1 MKQRSSLD
9 SANLWNSA
17 WRSAGRWCC
26 ALLLGTLCLALAGA
40 CNSNVQVC
48 LAQEVVFSPPDE
60 VHSISLAAASGE
72 TWSEG
77 GFQVVHLTGPL
88 QLRQGTLEAS
98 AQEAVLFIDT
108 VRDPAVAERKVIIYL
123 EGGVRLALPEGATPA
138 SSGSEPGAGRQRLE
152 DEQWLG
158 RLFTTGEIQF
168 GVSLEPVATAAG
180 SAAEGVYQRA
190 RTALLQGNIAS
201 IQQVQFQEPAP
212 GTQVLV
218 SPLTGQVQTLPPPP
232 QDSGTAPAWQP
243 EAQDLLRPQLNGQ
256 PNSLPN
262 ASQNNASQNGNPS
275 AALPTPSGPTR
286 VDITA
291 RDSTVDFNIKIQ
303 NNPQNPA
310 ERLWLGSGGCRV
322 TINSPEIANL
332 RGMQVDRGSQVVI
345 LADNVVAWQTTPSD
359 GEPRWELYL
368 EGNVVFTKGT
378 RVIYCE
384 RLYYSANDQKGTILN
399 ADMLTPIEG
408 YRGLVRLKADVIQ
421 QVDANNM
428 QAIGAAFT
436 SSRMGVPR
444 YWLQS
449 STIDLERRAAEQLN
463 PTTGQPLVDP
473 YSGQPQL
480 QDDYFVDSRGNYVY
494 VAGTPVFYWPRF
506 QASLKDPNL
515 YLDRLRF
522 GNDQIFGYQV
532 YTGWDLYQL
541 LNFRE
546 RPENSRWV
554 GVVDYL
560 SERGL
565 ALGFERDYQSDG
577 FFGLPGQATGMT
589 RSWFIRDEGLDTLG
603 RDRRNLVPEEERRG
617 RWLAQHR
624 QQFEPGFA
632 LRAEVGYLSD
642 RNFLEQFYERSW
654 DSDKDYTTGAWLE
667 RNVGTQS
674 YNLIADYQLNEFF
687 TQTSWLPKFDHF
699 VLGQPLLN
707 NRLVWHSHSQI
718 GYGRLRV
725 AEAPLNAAEIA
736 TFNLQPWEVNS
747 TGVRMGTRNELDLPV
762 QLGPVKVTPYLLG
775 DITYWQEDLSGDNLT
790 RTYGQGGM
798 RASLPFWKVDPTI
811 QSTLWNVNGLA
822 HKITF
827 DTEFLYANASDS
839 FTQLPL
845 YDPLDD
851 DAQEAF
857 RHRMA
862 ATTFGIAPPGDV
874 PLPYDERFFAFRR
887 GMQSW
892 VTAGSAEIAD
902 DLAAAK
908 FGVRQRWQ
916 TKRGLPGR
924 ERIIDWISLD
934 AETVL
939 FPDAD
944 RDNFGSNWGLFD
956 YDFKWHVGDRVSF
969 VSDGYFDFFSQGLR
983 TASFGMHLSRPEIGN
998 LYLGYR
1004 SIEGPISSN
1013 ILLASAVYRLSD
1025 KWGVR
1030 AGSAVDFGETGT
1042 IGQSLSL
1049 LYIGESFIWRF
1060 GVNADFARDNV
1071 GFLFGLEPRFLP
1083 KQRLFQPGGVAVSP
1097 AGSRW
1102 LE

>member
-1 MKQRSSLD
+1 MKRSSSSE
-9 SANLWNSA
+9 SATLLRTA
-17 WRSAGRWCC
+17 WRSVIRWRC
-26 ALLLGTLCLALAGA
+26 ALLIA
-40 CNSNVQVC
+40 CVLWSAASEFGPEGRACQ
-48 LAQEVVFSPPDE
+48 AQEVVFSPPDE
-60 VHSISLAAASGE
+60 AHSIAVTAASGK

-88 QLRQGTLEAS
+88 QLRQGTLEAN
-98 AQEAVLFIDT
+98 AREAVLFIDT
-108 VRDPAVAERKVIIYL
+108 VRAPDVAERKVIVYL
-123 EGGVRLALPEGATPA
+123 EGGVQMVLPRSDVPGGSGTLPEA
-138 SSGSEPGAGRQRLE
+138 SPQRLE

-158 RLFTTGEIQF
+158 RLFTTSDIQF
-168 GVSLEPVATAAG
+168 AIPLEPVAAG
-180 SAAEGVYQRA
+180 AGTNAESVYQRA

-201 IQQVQFQEPAP
+201 IQQVQFQESVP
-212 GTQVLV
+212 GAQVLV
-218 SPLTGQVQTLPPPP
+218 SPLTGQLQTIPPPP
-232 QDSGTAPAWQP
+232 QEQGAAPNWQP
-243 EAQDLLRPQLNGQ
+243 ESQDVRRPQLNDQ
-256 PNSLPN
+256 P
-262 ASQNNASQNGNPS
+262 GTPS
-275 AALPTPSGPTR
+275 AGSQSASSPSSPLAPSGPTR

-303 NNPQNPA
+303 NNPQNSA

-322 TINSPEIANL
+322 TISSPEIANL
-332 RGMQVDRGSQVVI
+332 RGMQIDRGSQVVI
-345 LADNVVAWQTTPSD
+345 LADNVVAWQTTQGD

-449 STIDLERRAAEQLN
+449 STIDLERRAAEQLD
-463 PTTGQPLVDP
+463 PASGRPLVDP
-473 YSGQPQL
+473 YTGQPQL
-480 QDDYFVDSRGNYVY
+480 QDNYFVDSRSNYVY
-494 VAGTPVFYWPRF
+494 VADTPVFYWPRF
-506 QASLKDPNL
+506 RASLDDPNL
-515 YLDRLRF
+515 YLERLRF

-546 RPENSRWV
+546 RPANSRWI

-589 RSWFIRDEGLDTLG
+589 RSWFLQDEGLDTLG

-654 DSDKDYTTGAWLE
+654 DQDKDYTTGAWLE

-674 YNLIADYQLNEFF
+674 FNLIADYQLNEFF
-687 TQTSWLPKFDHF
+687 TQTSWLPRFDHF

-725 AEAPLNAAEIA
+725 ADAPLNAAEIA
-736 TFNLQPWEVNS
+736 TFNLQPWEVDS
-747 TGVRMGTRNELDLPV
+747 TGVRMGSRNELDLPV

-775 DITYWQEDLSGDNLT
+775 DVTYWQEDLSGDSLT
-790 RTYGQGGM
+790 RTYGQGGV

-827 DTEFLYANASDS
+827 DTELLYANASDS

-874 PLPYDERFFAFRR
+874 PLQYDERFFAFRR

-902 DLAAAK
+902 DMAAAK

-924 ERIIDWISLD
+924 ERIIDWITLD

-956 YDFKWHVGDRVSF
+956 YDFRWHVGDRVSF

-983 TASFGMHLSRPEIGN
+983 TASFGVHLSRPEIGN
-998 LYLGYR
+998 LFLGYR
-1004 SIEGPISSN
+1004 SIEGPVSSN

-1049 LYIGESFIWRF
+1049 IYIGESFIWRF
-1060 GVNADFARDNV
+1060 GVNADMARDNV

-1083 KQRLFQPGGVAVSP
+1083 RQRLFQPGGVAVSP

>member
-1 MKQRSSLD
+1 MKRSSSFD
-9 SANLWNSA
+9 STNLWQNA
-17 WRSAGRWCC
+17 WRSVRRWSC
-26 ALLLGTLCLALAGA
+26 ALLFAGLLLSSA
-40 CNSNVQVC
+40 VDSGADCSTC
-48 LAQEVVFSPPDE
+48 RAQEVIFSPPDE
-60 VHSISLAAASGE
+60 VHSISVLAASGK
-72 TWSEG
+72 TWNEG
-77 GFQVVHLTGPL
+77 GFQVVQLAGPV
-88 QLRQGTLEAS
+88 QLRQGALQA
-98 AQEAVLFIDT
+98 AAGEAVLFIDT
-108 VRDPAVAERKVIIYL
+108 VGAPASAQRKVIVYL
-123 EGGVRLALPEGATPA
+123 EGGVRMDLPAAPLLEGSLPA
-138 SSGSEPGAGRQRLE
+138 PPGSAPARGRQRLE

-158 RLFTTGEIQF
+158 RLFTTSDLQF
-168 GVSLEPVATAAG
+168 GVPLESVNVGPGTTT
-180 SAAEGVYQRA
+180 EGVYQRA

-201 IQQVQFQEPAP
+201 IQQVQFQETAP
-212 GTQVLV
+212 GGQVLV

-232 QDSGTAPAWQP
+232 QETGPAPAWQP
-243 EAQDLLRPQLNGQ
+243 GSQDLLRPQLNGN
-256 PNSLPN
+256 PAPA
-262 ASQNNASQNGNPS
+262 ASGNQAPS
-275 AALPTPSGPTR
+275 TAANPLSSSGPTR

-322 TINSPEIANL
+322 TIASPEIANL
-332 RGMQVDRGSQVVI
+332 RGLQIDRGSQVVI
-345 LADNVVAWQTTPSD
+345 LADNVVAWQTTQGD
-359 GEPRWELYL
+359 GDPRWELYL

-378 RVIYCE
+378 RVIYCD

-428 QAIGAAFT
+428 QAVGAAFT

-449 STIDLERRAAEQLN
+449 STIGLERRAAEQLD
-463 PTTGQPLVDP
+463 PATGQPLVDP

-480 QDDYFVDSRGNYVY
+480 KDDYFVDSRSNYVY
-494 VAGTPVFYWPRF
+494 VADTPVFYWPRF
-506 QASLKDPNL
+506 RASLDDPNL
-515 YLDRLRF
+515 YLERLRL

-546 RPENSRWV
+546 RPENSRWI

-577 FFGLPGQATGMT
+577 FFGLPGRATGMT
-589 RSWFIRDEGLDTLG
+589 RSWFLNDQGLDTLG

-632 LRAEVGYLSD
+632 LRAEIGYLSD

-654 DSDKDYTTGAWLE
+654 DEDKDYTTGAWLE

-687 TQTSWLPKFDHF
+687 TQTSWLPRFDHF
-699 VLGQPLLN
+699 VLGQPLFN

-725 AEAPLNAAEIA
+725 ADAPLNAAEIA
-736 TFNLQPWEVNS
+736 TFNLQPWEVDS

-775 DITYWQEDLSGDNLT
+775 DVTYWQEDLSGDDLT
-790 RTYGQGGM
+790 RTYGQGGV

-827 DTEFLYANASDS
+827 DTELLYANASDS

-862 ATTFGIAPPGDV
+862 STTFGIAPPGDV
-874 PLPYDERFFAFRR
+874 PLQYDERFFAFRR

-924 ERIIDWISLD
+924 ERIIDWITLD

-944 RDNFGSNWGLFD
+944 RDNFGSSWGLFD
-956 YDFKWHVGDRVSF
+956 YDFQWHVGDRVSF

-983 TASFGMHLSRPEIGN
+983 TASFGVHLSRPEIGN
-998 LYLGYR
+998 LFLGYR

-1049 LYIGESFIWRF
+1049 IYIGESFIWRF
-1060 GVNADFARDNV
+1060 GVNADMARDNV

-1083 KQRLFQPGGVAVSP
+1083 RQRLFQPGGVAVSP